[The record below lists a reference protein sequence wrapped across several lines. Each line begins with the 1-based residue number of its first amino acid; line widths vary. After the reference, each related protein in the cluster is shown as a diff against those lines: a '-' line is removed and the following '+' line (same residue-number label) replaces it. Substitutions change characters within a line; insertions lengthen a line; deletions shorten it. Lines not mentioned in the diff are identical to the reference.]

1 MTFAQAI
8 RSGFANCVN
17 FRGRATP
24 SEFWWWQLFVFLA
37 AIAVAV
43 LDLVID
49 PNNQFLARLWS
60 LIVFIPSVAVA
71 VRRYHHADMSG
82 WWLLLILVP
91 VIGFVMLII
100 WWIGEGTAGYNR
112 FGADPRPQEVS
123 LHERGRSLLRART
136 DTAN

>member
-1 MTFAQAI
+1 
-8 RSGFANCVN
+8 
-17 FRGRATP
+17 
-24 SEFWWWQLFVFLA
+24 
-37 AIAVAV
+37 
-43 LDLVID
+43 
-49 PNNQFLARLWS
+49 
-60 LIVFIPSVAVA
+60 
-71 VRRYHHADMSG
+71 MSD